1 MTKNQDQSVEINHN
15 QNWFYIHDHPCIILI
30 TFGSLS
36 GKTNVLLNSKHS
48 FYEYYNIKNYSSL
61 SFESK
66 YTNLL
71 SFYRELNKFNN
82 LNPKKERTKE
92 KKLLCMMML
101 QNYAMSIQESI
112 LMNTSLFQMLNS
124 FFKTH
129 NYDVQF
135 ENKESTHQKESVD
148 LYDISP
154 LECDK

>member
-1 MTKNQDQSVEINHN
+1 
-15 QNWFYIHDHPCIILI
+15 
-30 TFGSLS
+30 
-36 GKTNVLLNSKHS
+36 
-48 FYEYYNIKNYSSL
+48 
-61 SFESK
+61 
-66 YTNLL
+66 
-71 SFYRELNKFNN
+71 
-82 LNPKKERTKE
+82 
-92 KKLLCMMML
+92 MML
-101 QNYAMSIQESI
+101 QNYAMSIQESS